1 MNKLRIVRKLL
12 RLARVM
18 VSNERVRCVFTQ
30 SELVQIRESLFNYE
44 KGSVVYRKVDSYLGN
59 KDVAELVL
67 RSKTRCVFTQS
78 ELVQIREEL
87 ISDGMDGSVV
97 YKKVDAYL
105 DGKTVF
111 ELGLRE

>member
-18 VSNERVRCVFTQ
+18 VSNERV
-30 SELVQIRESLFNYE
+30 
-44 KGSVVYRKVDSYLGN
+44 
-59 KDVAELVL
+59 
-67 RSKTRCVFTQS
+67 RCVFTQS